1 MTEEMI
7 ARINFLYNKAKTEGL
22 TDSEKEEQAS
32 LRADYIK
39 AMRENVRAHLNSIT
53 IEDEN
58 GNRTKLSEKYGNK
71 KGQ

>member
-7 ARINFLYNKAKTEGL
+7 GRINFLYNKAKTEGL
-22 TDSEKEEQAS
+22 TEAEKEEQAS

-53 IEDEN
+53 IEDED
-58 GNRTKLSEKYGNK
+58 GNRTKLSEKYGDK
-71 KGQ
+71 KGH